1 MAHRLASRAADDLD
15 EIWFYV
21 ATASSSVDAANR
33 VVDSI
38 VHRLM
43 LLSRHPYLG
52 RARSEE
58 FGPGT
63 RSFPVGEYMII
74 YCVEED
80 DVLILRIVQGQRDV
94 EALLGP

>member
-21 ATASSSVDAANR
+21 AKASGSIDVANR

-38 VHRLM
+38 VHRLL
-43 LLSRHPYLG
+43 LLSNHPYLG

-63 RSFPVGEYMII
+63 RSFPVGEYII
-74 YCVEED
+74 SYRVDED
-80 DVLILRIVQGQRDV
+80 DVLVFTGCSGATRC
-94 EALLGP
+94 